1 MDNNIKRHI
10 LPEISESVLNECI
23 NRAYR
28 KGIILR
34 DDIFV
39 IPEIASMSSDVCG
52 KIIRDCQS
60 RIPLEDENKI
70 NIYSLCTFAGIGSVQ
85 IWLVNYESFQNEDLY
100 TMLSNEDGLHHFYK
114 RVCDRA
120 DMPFEST
127 RFLEFISHIRYLCSY
142 IDMRLKGAIEQQD
155 SMYNDDQIALVTC
168 EILFKIGIAYQVSQ
182 LCFATQ
188 VQKMH
193 VPHLQQKQE
202 NIFPSL
208 LGKLDQITKNINYKQ
223 FDNLNVLL
231 KFLSGLV
238 IRAGYELDA
247 FMSGTRRDFMFQLYV
262 CKEKSSIRWK
272 PCEENIDTVQLWK
285 LKTDNVLPYNDSMYI
300 QGYLPYP
307 FSDQVPDPLN
317 YFTVERS
324 EQGIIH
330 AWMVKNMHYFMP
342 GGGHFVNVSR
352 DYIYDK
358 HSWEKCKENI
368 SPSEVKWS
376 ESLKKL
382 KNISLSDVLPKIT
395 FDGNKAVLEYC
406 YWVFNSGLMKA
417 KEIVTY
423 NNGKIIFSDPSI
435 DNIVKYEPDIRF
447 F

>member
-1 MDNNIKRHI
+1 MDNNIQKHI
-10 LPEISESVLNECI
+10 LQEISESVLNECI
-23 NRAYR
+23 NRTHK

-34 DDIFV
+34 DNISV
-39 IPEIASMSSDVCG
+39 IPEIASKSSDVCR
-52 KIIRDCQS
+52 KFIRDCQS
-60 RIPLEDENKI
+60 WTSLEDENKI

-85 IWLVNYESFQNEDLY
+85 IWLANYESFQNADLY
-100 TMLSNEDGLHHFYK
+100 TSLSNEEGLQNFYK

-120 DMPFEST
+120 DMPIEST
-127 RFLEFISHIRYLCSY
+127 RYLEFLSHIRYLCSY
-142 IDMRLKGAIEQQD
+142 IDMRLKGALEQQD
-155 SMYNDDQIALVTC
+155 SQYNEDHITLATC

-182 LCFATQ
+182 LCFSTQ
-188 VQKMH
+188 VKKIQ
-193 VPHLQQKQE
+193 VLHLQPTQASL
-202 NIFPSL
+202 FASL
-208 LGKLDQITKNINYKQ
+208 LGKLDQITKTINYKQ

-231 KFLSGLV
+231 KFLSSLE
-238 IRAGYELDA
+238 IRTGYELDA
-247 FMSGTRRDFMFQLYV
+247 FKSGTRRDFMFQLYV
-262 CKEKSSIRWK
+262 CKKKSSIRWK
-272 PCEENIDTVQLWK
+272 PCEDNIDTVQLWK

-330 AWMVKNMHYFMP
+330 AWMVENMHYFMP

-358 HSWEKCKENI
+358 KSWEECKENI
-368 SPSEVKWS
+368 SPDDVKWS

-382 KNISLSDVLPKIT
+382 QNISLSDVLPKII

-417 KEIVTY
+417 KEIITY
-423 NNGKIIFSDPSI
+423 NNGKVIFSEPSI